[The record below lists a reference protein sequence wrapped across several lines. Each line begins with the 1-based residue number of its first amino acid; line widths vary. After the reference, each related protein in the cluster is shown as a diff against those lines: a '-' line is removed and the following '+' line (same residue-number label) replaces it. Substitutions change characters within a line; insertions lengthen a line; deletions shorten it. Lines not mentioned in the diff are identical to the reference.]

1 MVVQLNLLHV
11 LFFALLVTFLVLG
24 FFIQF
29 MIGRQ
34 QYLEDKLEHLSLL
47 LKDQEHLSKQTEA
60 SVSAL
65 KETTGIALMKN
76 SPAVTVSTDII
87 DSSTLDVTTAINI
100 GGYLL
105 AGIAVLGFGYYTYS
119 LVKASGLI
127 ALFNAS
133 NDFLL
138 SIADRVQSLMLETN
152 PHLRPADI
160 TEFHGVDEL
169 GNQFLIKFTY
179 ENCGAKGI
187 EFFTFIGGNPIKVT
201 NLGAIVNDFAT
212 KQSEIRVES
221 AVELSEA
228 IVDNLSRISWPV
240 V

>member
-1 MVVQLNLLHV
+1 MIVQLNLLHV
-11 LFFALLVTFLVLG
+11 LFSAFLLIFVVLC

-29 MIGRQ
+29 MLGKQ
-34 QYLEDKLEHLSLL
+34 QYLEDKLEHLSSL

-60 SVSAL
+60 SISAL
-65 KETTGIALMKN
+65 KETTDIALMKN
-76 SPAVTVSTDII
+76 TPIAVSIPVV
-87 DSSTLDVTTAINI
+87 DSSVLDVTAAINI

-179 ENCGAKGI
+179 ENSGTKGI

-201 NLGAIVNDFAT
+201 NLGAIINDFAT

-228 IVDNLSRISWPV
+228 IVDNLSKISWPV